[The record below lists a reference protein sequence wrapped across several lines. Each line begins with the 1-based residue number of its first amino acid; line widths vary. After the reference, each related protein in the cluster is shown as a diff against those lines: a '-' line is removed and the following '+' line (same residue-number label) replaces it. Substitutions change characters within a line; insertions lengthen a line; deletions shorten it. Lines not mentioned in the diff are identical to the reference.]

1 MRHDPGYKLL
11 FAHARMV
18 EDLLRGFVPEAW
30 VSGLDFATLERVN
43 TSTVRP
49 RWGEPCDQRS

>member
-1 MRHDPGYKLL
+1 
-11 FAHARMV
+11 MV

-49 RWGEPCDQRS
+49 RWGELCDQRS